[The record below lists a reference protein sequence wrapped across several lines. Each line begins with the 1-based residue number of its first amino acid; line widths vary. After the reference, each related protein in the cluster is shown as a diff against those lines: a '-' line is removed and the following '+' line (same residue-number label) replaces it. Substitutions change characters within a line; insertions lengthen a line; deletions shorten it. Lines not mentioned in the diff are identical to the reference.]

1 MALDTI
7 PKQEGGKLKAV
18 ASGTLPSGQP
28 VVVNSDG
35 TVSVISQT
43 TTSGT
48 ETLGTQF
55 ALPTTSGQQASFL
68 GGTYDSV
75 NQKAIITYR
84 DVNNSSYGT
93 AVVGTVGENSVTW
106 GTPVV
111 FESAQSQWTSC
122 AFDST
127 NGKVV
132 ISYQDQA
139 NSFYGTSIVGTV
151 SGNSISFGTPVVFQS
166 SETTYI
172 DTTYDVSAGA
182 IVVNYSGAGLGGGVV
197 AGTVSGTSITFGST
211 VQFGGTGIYGRAV
224 YHPEEQCTIIAWR
237 DNSPST
243 RGSAIALTVSGT
255 TITLGTRVY
264 YLGAGQANQNDI
276 AYDSDSK
283 KIVIICRDEVN
294 TTYGSS
300 IVGTVSGTTLTF
312 ASPVTFQS
320 GSVDWMGIEGWFTG
334 GVVMTYD
341 DQSSGNKIILKYG
354 TISGTTISWGTGLE
368 VYSGTGNNGYTGW
381 SMATDVGRLVLAYN
395 ANSDGKYRVYNPTFT
410 STSTNLT
417 SENYIGMSG
426 GAIEVTGSAAFVGTP
441 VVFENADTRFPAA
454 TFDSNSNKVVIAYR
468 DQGNS
473 EYGTAIVGTVSGT
486 SISFGTPAVFNSA
499 AIEYMSPDSIV
510 FDSNS
515 NKVVICYKNGGNSN
529 YGTAIVGTVSGT
541 NISFGTA
548 AVFESA
554 TTASISAAFD
564 SNSNKVVIAYKAV
577 SPETATAIV
586 GTVSSTSI
594 SFGSKVVFSTGA
606 PTATAQTFDSSNNK
620 VIIVY
625 WDEGNSKQG
634 TAIVG
639 TVSGTG
645 ISFGSETV
653 FETSTLTKNGKGLT
667 ASFNPNAGKV
677 VVAYT
682 DVSDS
687 NYGKALVGTVSG
699 TSISFGTAATFETAS
714 STEFDSVYDASS
726 QSVIIAYKDEGNSSA
741 GTSVAAF
748 ISGTSISFSSPT
760 VFEADRTDEVT
771 LTYDSFNNKTVAAY
785 QNAIDSNDG
794 TAVVFSPS
802 TVSATR
808 GQVADGDNATIDIV
822 GTVSTNQVGLT
833 AGQQYYVQT
842 DGTIGTTPA
851 DPSVLAG
858 TAVSATKMVVKS

>member
-43 TTSGT
+43 SISGT

-84 DVNNSSYGT
+84 DANNSQKGT
-93 AVVGTVGENSVTW
+93 VVVGTVSGSSVTW

-111 FESAQSQWTSC
+111 FEEGRTQWTSA
-122 AFDST
+122 AFDSV

-132 ISYQDQA
+132 ISYQDQD
-139 NSFYGTSIVGTV
+139 NSFYGTAVVGTV

-172 DTTYDVSAGA
+172 DTSYDSSAGA
-182 IVVNYSGAGLGGGVV
+182 VVVNFLDGTDASGNVI
-197 AGTVSGTSITFGST
+197 AGTVSGTSITFGTS
-211 VQFGGTGIYGRAV
+211 VEFGNNGIYGRSV

-237 DNSPST
+237 DNSPSLGGAA
-243 RGSAIALTVSGT
+243 RALTVSGT
-255 TITLGTRVY
+255 TITLGTKVY
-264 YLGAGQANQNDI
+264 YLSGGQANQNDI

-312 ASPVTFQS
+312 VSPVTFQS

-426 GAIEVTGSAAFVGTP
+426 GVAFQTGSPASAGSPAVFVSGETRYQKAIFDSNSNKVVVAYRNDSSADRGFAVVGTVSGTSITFGTP
-441 VVFENADTRFPAA
+441 VIFNGGGTNEIAI
-454 TFDSNSNKVVIAYR
+454 TFDSNSNKVVIAYQ
-468 DQGNS
+468 DGGNS
-473 EYGTAIVGTVSGT
+473 NSGTAIVGTVSGTSISFGSEVTFNGSTNDTAIAFDSSSNKVVVAYQDNTNSGYGTAKVGTVSGTSISFGTATVFQSSNMEWPSLAFDSSNNKMVIGSGGGTGKAYVGTVSGTSISFGSVVTFESGSGVQETSNVFDSNSNKIVIAYRDGANSGYGTAIVGTVSGT
-486 SISFGTPAVFNSA
+486 SISFGAKVVFDEN
-499 AIEYMSPDSIV
+499 DSDFMGAT
-510 FDSNS
+510 FDSNV
-515 NKVVICYKNGGNSN
+515 NKVVIAYRDRGNSD
-529 YGTAIVGTVSGT
+529 YGTVISGTVSGT
-541 NISFGTA
+541 SMTFDA
-548 AVFESA
+548 SLVYEQAVSVYNSP
-554 TTASISAAFD
+554 TFD
-564 SNSNKVVIAYKAV
+564 SDSNKVVIAYR
-577 SPETATAIV
+577 
-586 GTVSSTSI
+586 
-594 SFGSKVVFSTGA
+594 
-606 PTATAQTFDSSNNK
+606 DN
-620 VIIVY
+620 
-625 WDEGNSKQG
+625 
-634 TAIVG
+634 
-639 TVSGTG
+639 
-645 ISFGSETV
+645 
-653 FETSTLTKNGKGLT
+653 
-667 ASFNPNAGKV
+667 
-677 VVAYT
+677 
-682 DVSDS
+682 
-687 NYGKALVGTVSG
+687 
-699 TSISFGTAATFETAS
+699 
-714 STEFDSVYDASS
+714 
-726 QSVIIAYKDEGNSSA
+726 GNSSY
-741 GTSVAAF
+741 GTGVV
-748 ISGTSISFSSPT
+748 ITP
-760 VFEADRTDEVT
+760 DT
-771 LTYDSFNNKTVAAY
+771 L
-785 QNAIDSNDG
+785 AI
-794 TAVVFSPS
+794 
-802 TVSATR
+802 TR
-808 GQVADGDNATIDIV
+808 GSVADGDNATVDIV
-822 GTVSTNQVGLT
+822 GTVSSNQVGLT